1 MLVKNILFTKKI
13 SEKNQNQEMMTMK
26 DFVSTLSETSFPS
39 PS

>member
-1 MLVKNILFTKKI
+1 
-13 SEKNQNQEMMTMK
+13 MMTMK

>member
-1 MLVKNILFTKKI
+1 
-13 SEKNQNQEMMTMK
+13 MK

>member
-1 MLVKNILFTKKI
+1 MLVKNILFTKNIRK
-13 SEKNQNQEMMTMK
+13 EPNQEMMTMK

>member
-1 MLVKNILFTKKI
+1 
-13 SEKNQNQEMMTMK
+13 MTMK

>member
-1 MLVKNILFTKKI
+1 LFTEKYQKKP
-13 SEKNQNQEMMTMK
+13 NQEMMIMK